1 MALDIDDGYK
11 KIKKEVTTKQKYN
24 QVKKDI
30 KQLEKNTGD
39 SFEDWSGGLES
50 KFGKFANKQLSSAEK
65 TQQKF
70 KKDFKTQFDQMLEIK
85 FLTQKSGDKKATKYL
100 KKTFVTAIEQIKP
113 KIFDIVSELG
123 VKAVGC
129 ESEQEF
135 PANTTVYIKVGAI
148 DFVGLLK
155 EDPTGTVGKISYEN
169 LPITYGST
177 TSFSMNKELYQ
188 RIQNINVPYSSP
200 TFAGTDYKGPSTQN
214 LFDITYV
221 ENYTDPITGNLV
233 VGNFFKVDLKPRSNN
248 TNKVSE
254 FFKDYYSSIDIID
267 YKYLFTNL
275 INQLTGA
282 ISIEKKDG
290 DKKLI
295 DFTKFLM
302 IMKRVFG
309 MCFDETK
316 EIDVSGVAKISQ
328 TDVVDDAF
336 FEFTEVDLRY
346 IDSVISDIKLGV
358 VEFED
363 CGTVKLPVDVNAV
376 LDTLDSLIFNPG
388 TNNNN
393 EIENAA
399 ENITKPFERKGLNLD
414 LSFLKEYPR
423 ALLMTILS
431 PKTILPI
438 MVMSKSLGQDTVDS
452 VNSLM
457 DFAKQFK
464 TYIVQLA
471 SKVMALF
478 VKILFDIIKA
488 DIIALT
494 QSILADIKNE
504 SVVKKS
510 LLVLSLVALITKL
523 VTDFRQCKSVIDDLL
538 SVLSLVEKSM
548 KAQKKP
554 LPYPLLV
561 ASRVLSGFSKTRAM
575 LKVIEKFDE
584 LGLPTGPMPDGSPN
598 LFLAAADA
606 IIGAIDEEETQN
618 GQVQIAVDPLSV
630 LPIGVTIP
638 QVVYGKKL

>member
-1 MALDIDDGYK
+1 MPLDIDDGYK

-39 SFEDWSGGLES
+39 SFEDWGGGLES

-65 TQQKF
+65 AKQKF
-70 KKDFKTQFDQMLEIK
+70 QKDFKTQFDQMLEIK
-85 FLTQKSGDKKATKYL
+85 FLTQKNGDKKTAKYL

-113 KIFDIVSELG
+113 QIFDIVSELG

-148 DFVGLLK
+148 DFLGLLK
-155 EDPTGTVGKISYEN
+155 EDPNEVVGKISYEKN
-169 LPITYGST
+169 PINYNST
-177 TSFSMNKELYQ
+177 PFSMNKELYN
-188 RIQNINVPYSSP
+188 RIQNINTPYSSP
-200 TFAGTDYKGPSTQN
+200 SFAGVDYKGPSTQD

-221 ENYTDPITGNLV
+221 ENYNDVNGNLV
-233 VGNFFKVDLKPRSNN
+233 IGNFFKVDLKPRSNN

-254 FFKDYYSSIDIID
+254 FFKDYYSSIDLID
-267 YKYLFTNL
+267 YQYLFTNL
-275 INQLTGA
+275 INQLTGS
-282 ISIEKKDG
+282 ISIQKKDG

-302 IMKRVFG
+302 IMKRIFG

-336 FEFTEVDLRY
+336 FEFNEVDLRY

-363 CGTVKLPVDVNAV
+363 CGTVKLPIDVNAV
-376 LDTLDSLIFNPG
+376 LDTLESLTFTPG
-388 TNNNN
+388 SNNNN
-393 EIENAA
+393 EINNAA
-399 ENITKPFERKGLNLD
+399 ENITKPFERRGLNID
-414 LSFLKEYPR
+414 LNFLKEYPR

-438 MVMSKSLGQDTVDS
+438 MVMAKSLGQNAVDS

-561 ASRVLSGFSKTRAM
+561 ASRVLTGFSKTRTM
-575 LKVIEKFDE
+575 LKVIERFDE

-606 IIGAIDEEETQN
+606 IIGAIDEEETKN

>member
-1 MALDIDDGYK
+1 MPLDIDDGYK

-30 KQLEKNTGD
+30 KQLEKNAGD
-39 SFEDWSGGLES
+39 SFEDWGGGLES

-65 TQQKF
+65 AKQKF
-70 KKDFKTQFDQMLEIK
+70 QKDFKTQFDQMLEIK
-85 FLTQKSGDKKATKYL
+85 FLTQKNGDKKTAKYL

-113 KIFDIVSELG
+113 QIFDIISELG

-148 DFVGLLK
+148 DFLGLLK
-155 EDPTGTVGKISYEN
+155 EDPNEAVGKISYEKN
-169 LPITYGST
+169 PINYNSIP
-177 TSFSMNKELYQ
+177 FSMNKELYN

-200 TFAGTDYKGPSTQN
+200 SFAGVDYKGPSTQD

-221 ENYTDPITGNLV
+221 ENYTAIGGNLV
-233 VGNFFKVDLKPRSNN
+233 IGNFFKVDLKPRSNN

-254 FFKDYYSSIDIID
+254 FFKDYYSSIDLID
-267 YKYLFTNL
+267 YQYLFTNL
-275 INQLTGA
+275 INQLTGS
-282 ISIEKKDG
+282 ISIQKKDG

-302 IMKRVFG
+302 IMKRIFG

-336 FEFTEVDLRY
+336 FEFNEVDLRY

-363 CGTVKLPVDVNAV
+363 CGTVKLPIDVNAV
-376 LDTLDSLIFNPG
+376 LDTLESLTFTPG
-388 TNNNN
+388 SNNNN
-393 EIENAA
+393 EINNAA
-399 ENITKPFERKGLNLD
+399 ENITKPFERRGLNID
-414 LSFLKEYPR
+414 LNFLKEYPR

-438 MVMSKSLGQDTVDS
+438 MVMAKSLGQDTVDS

-538 SVLSLVEKSM
+538 SVLSLVEKAM

-561 ASRVLSGFSKTRAM
+561 ASRVLTGFSKTRTM
-575 LKVIEKFDE
+575 LKVIERFDE

-606 IIGAIDEEETQN
+606 IIGAIDEEETKN

-630 LPIGVTIP
+630 LPIGTTIP

>member
-1 MALDIDDGYK
+1 MPLDIDDGYK

-30 KQLEKNTGD
+30 KQLEKKAGD
-39 SFEDWSGGLES
+39 SFEDWGGGLES
-50 KFGKFANKQLSSAEK
+50 KFGKFANKQLTSAEK
-65 TQQKF
+65 AKQKF
-70 KKDFKTQFDQMLEIK
+70 QKDFKTQFDQMLEVK
-85 FLTQKSGDKKATKYL
+85 FLTQKNGDKKTAKYL

-113 KIFDIVSELG
+113 QIFDIVSELG

-148 DFVGLLK
+148 DFLGLLK
-155 EDPTGTVGKISYEN
+155 EDPNEPVGKISYEKN
-169 LPITYGST
+169 SINYNST
-177 TSFSMNKELYQ
+177 PFSMNKELYN

-200 TFAGTDYKGPSTQN
+200 TFAGVDYKGPSTQD

-221 ENYTDPITGNLV
+221 ENYNDINGNLV

-254 FFKDYYSSIDIID
+254 FFKDYYSSIDLID
-267 YKYLFTNL
+267 YQYLFTNL

-302 IMKRVFG
+302 IMKRIFG
-309 MCFDETK
+309 MCFDETR

-336 FEFTEVDLRY
+336 FEFNEVDLRY

-376 LDTLDSLIFNPG
+376 LDTLDSLTFNPG
-388 TNNNN
+388 SNNNN
-393 EIENAA
+393 EINNAA
-399 ENITKPFERKGLNLD
+399 ENITKPFERRGLNID
-414 LSFLKEYPR
+414 LNFLKEYPR

-438 MVMSKSLGQDTVDS
+438 MVMAKSLGQNTVDS

-464 TYIVQLA
+464 SYIVQLA

-494 QSILADIKNE
+494 QSILSDIKNE

-538 SVLSLVEKSM
+538 SVLSLVEKAM

-561 ASRVLSGFSKTRAM
+561 ASRVLTGFSKTRTM
-575 LKVIEKFDE
+575 LKVIERFDE

-606 IIGAIDEEETQN
+606 IIGAIDEEETKN

>member
-11 KIKKEVTTKQKYN
+11 QIKKEVTTKQKYN

-39 SFEDWSGGLES
+39 SFEDWGGGLES

-65 TQQKF
+65 AKQKF
-70 KKDFKTQFDQMLEIK
+70 QKDFKTQFDQMLEVK
-85 FLTQKSGDKKATKYL
+85 FLTQKNGDNKTAKYL

-113 KIFDIVSELG
+113 QIFDIVSELG

-135 PANTTVYIKVGAI
+135 PANTTVYIKVGSI
-148 DFVGLLK
+148 DFLGLLK
-155 EDPTGTVGKISYEN
+155 EDPNDTVGKISYEKN
-169 LPITYGST
+169 PIIYNST
-177 TSFSMNKELYQ
+177 PFSMNKELYS
-188 RIQNINVPYSSP
+188 RIQNINTPYSSP
-200 TFAGTDYKGPSTQN
+200 SFAGVDYKGPSTQD

-221 ENYTDPITGNLV
+221 ENYTDVNGNLV
-233 VGNFFKVDLKPRSNN
+233 IGNFFKVDLKPRSNN

-254 FFKDYYSSIDIID
+254 FFKDYYSSIDLID
-267 YKYLFTNL
+267 YQYLFTNL

-302 IMKRVFG
+302 IMKRIFG

-336 FEFTEVDLRY
+336 FEFNEVDLRY

-376 LDTLDSLIFNPG
+376 LETLESLTFTPG

-393 EIENAA
+393 EINNAA
-399 ENITKPFERKGLNLD
+399 ENITKPFERRGLNID
-414 LSFLKEYPR
+414 LNFLKEYPR

-438 MVMSKSLGQDTVDS
+438 MVMAKSLGQDAVDS
-452 VNSLM
+452 VNSLI

-464 TYIVQLA
+464 SYIVQLA

-538 SVLSLVEKSM
+538 SVLSLVEKAM
-548 KAQKKP
+548 KSQKKP

-561 ASRVLSGFSKTRAM
+561 ASRVLTGFSKTRTM
-575 LKVIEKFDE
+575 LKVIERFDE

-606 IIGAIDEEETQN
+606 IIGAIDEEETRN

>member
-1 MALDIDDGYK
+1 MPLDIDDGYK

-39 SFEDWSGGLES
+39 SFEDWGGGLES

-65 TQQKF
+65 AKQKF
-70 KKDFKTQFDQMLEIK
+70 QKDFKTQFDQMLEIK
-85 FLTQKSGDKKATKYL
+85 FLTQKNGDKKTAKYL

-113 KIFDIVSELG
+113 QIFDIVSELG

-148 DFVGLLK
+148 DFLGLLK
-155 EDPTGTVGKISYEN
+155 EDPNEAVGKISYEKN
-169 LPITYGST
+169 PINYNST
-177 TSFSMNKELYQ
+177 PFSMNKELYN
-188 RIQNINVPYSSP
+188 RIQNINTPYSSP
-200 TFAGTDYKGPSTQN
+200 SFAGVDYKGPSTQD

-221 ENYTDPITGNLV
+221 ENYNDIFGNLV
-233 VGNFFKVDLKPRSNN
+233 VGNFFKIDLKPRSNN

-254 FFKDYYSSIDIID
+254 FFKDYYSSIDLID
-267 YKYLFTNL
+267 YQYLFTNL

-302 IMKRVFG
+302 IMKRIFG

-336 FEFTEVDLRY
+336 FEFSEVDLRY

-376 LDTLDSLIFNPG
+376 LDTLESLTFTPG
-388 TNNNN
+388 SNNNN
-393 EIENAA
+393 EINNAA
-399 ENITKPFERKGLNLD
+399 ENITKPFERRGLNID
-414 LSFLKEYPR
+414 LNFLKEYPR

-438 MVMSKSLGQDTVDS
+438 MVMAKSLGQDVVDS

-464 TYIVQLA
+464 SYIVQLA

-538 SVLSLVEKSM
+538 SVLSLVEKAM
-548 KAQKKP
+548 KSQKKP

-561 ASRVLSGFSKTRAM
+561 ASRVLTGFSKTRTM
-575 LKVIEKFDE
+575 LKVIERFDE

-606 IIGAIDEEETQN
+606 IIGAIDEEETKN

>member
-1 MALDIDDGYK
+1 MPLDIDDGYK

-30 KQLEKNTGD
+30 KQLEKKAGD
-39 SFEDWSGGLES
+39 SFEDWGGGLES

-65 TQQKF
+65 AKQKF
-70 KKDFKTQFDQMLEIK
+70 QKDFKTQFDQMLEIK
-85 FLTQKSGDKKATKYL
+85 FLTQKNGDKKTAKYL

-113 KIFDIVSELG
+113 QIFDIISELG

-148 DFVGLLK
+148 DFLGLLK
-155 EDPTGTVGKISYEN
+155 EDPNEPVGKISYEKN
-169 LPITYGST
+169 SINYNST
-177 TSFSMNKELYQ
+177 PFSMNKELYN

-200 TFAGTDYKGPSTQN
+200 TFAGVDYKGPSTQD

-221 ENYTDPITGNLV
+221 ENYTDIGGNLV
-233 VGNFFKVDLKPRSNN
+233 IGNFFKVDLKPRSNN

-254 FFKDYYSSIDIID
+254 FFKDYYSSIDLID
-267 YKYLFTNL
+267 YQYLFTNL

-302 IMKRVFG
+302 IMKRIFG

-336 FEFTEVDLRY
+336 FEFNEVDLRY

-376 LDTLDSLIFNPG
+376 LDTLDSLTFNPG
-388 TNNNN
+388 SNNNN
-393 EIENAA
+393 EINNAA
-399 ENITKPFERKGLNLD
+399 ENITKPFERRGLNID
-414 LSFLKEYPR
+414 LNFLKEYPR

-438 MVMSKSLGQDTVDS
+438 MVMAKSLGQNTVDS

-464 TYIVQLA
+464 SYIVQLA

-538 SVLSLVEKSM
+538 SVLSLVEKAM

-561 ASRVLSGFSKTRAM
+561 ASRVLTGFSKTRTM
-575 LKVIEKFDE
+575 LKVIERFDE

-606 IIGAIDEEETQN
+606 IIGAIDEEETKN

>member
-1 MALDIDDGYK
+1 
-11 KIKKEVTTKQKYN
+11 
-24 QVKKDI
+24 
-30 KQLEKNTGD
+30 
-39 SFEDWSGGLES
+39 
-50 KFGKFANKQLSSAEK
+50 
-65 TQQKF
+65 
-70 KKDFKTQFDQMLEIK
+70 MLEIK
-85 FLTQKSGDKKATKYL
+85 FLTQKNGDKKTAKYL

-113 KIFDIVSELG
+113 QIFDIISELG

-148 DFVGLLK
+148 DFLGLLK
-155 EDPTGTVGKISYEN
+155 EDPNEAVGKISYEKN
-169 LPITYGST
+169 PINYNSIP
-177 TSFSMNKELYQ
+177 FSMNKELYN

-200 TFAGTDYKGPSTQN
+200 SFAGVDYKGPSTQD

-221 ENYTDPITGNLV
+221 ENYTAIGGNLV
-233 VGNFFKVDLKPRSNN
+233 IGNFFKVDLKPRSNN

-254 FFKDYYSSIDIID
+254 FFKDYYSSIDLID
-267 YKYLFTNL
+267 YQYLFTNL

-302 IMKRVFG
+302 IMKRIFG

-336 FEFTEVDLRY
+336 FEFNEVDLRY

-363 CGTVKLPVDVNAV
+363 CGTVKLPIDVNAV
-376 LDTLDSLIFNPG
+376 LDTLESLTFTPG
-388 TNNNN
+388 SNNNN
-393 EIENAA
+393 EINNAA
-399 ENITKPFERKGLNLD
+399 ENITKPFERRGLNID
-414 LSFLKEYPR
+414 LNFLKEYPR

-438 MVMSKSLGQDTVDS
+438 MVMAKSLGQDTVDS

-538 SVLSLVEKSM
+538 SVLSLVEKAM

-561 ASRVLSGFSKTRAM
+561 ASRVLTGFSKTRTM
-575 LKVIEKFDE
+575 LKVIERFDE

-606 IIGAIDEEETQN
+606 IIGAIDEEETKN

-630 LPIGVTIP
+630 LPIGTTIP

>member
-1 MALDIDDGYK
+1 MPLDIDDGYK

-30 KQLEKNTGD
+30 KQLEKKAGD
-39 SFEDWSGGLES
+39 SFEDWGGGLES

-65 TQQKF
+65 AKQKF
-70 KKDFKTQFDQMLEIK
+70 QKDFKTQFDQMLEIK
-85 FLTQKSGDKKATKYL
+85 FLTQKNGDKKTAKYL

-113 KIFDIVSELG
+113 QIFDIVSELG

-148 DFVGLLK
+148 DFLGLLK
-155 EDPTGTVGKISYEN
+155 EDPNEPVGKISYEKN
-169 LPITYGST
+169 SIHYNST
-177 TSFSMNKELYQ
+177 PFSMNKELYN

-200 TFAGTDYKGPSTQN
+200 TFAGVDYKGPSTQD

-221 ENYTDPITGNLV
+221 ENYTDIGGNLV
-233 VGNFFKVDLKPRSNN
+233 IGNFFKVDLKPRSNN

-254 FFKDYYSSIDIID
+254 FFKDYYSSIDLID
-267 YKYLFTNL
+267 YQYLFTNL

-302 IMKRVFG
+302 IMKRIFG

-336 FEFTEVDLRY
+336 FEFNEVDLRY

-376 LDTLDSLIFNPG
+376 LDTLDSLTFNPG
-388 TNNNN
+388 SNNNN
-393 EIENAA
+393 EINNAA
-399 ENITKPFERKGLNLD
+399 ENITKPFERRGLNID
-414 LSFLKEYPR
+414 LNFLKEYPR

-438 MVMSKSLGQDTVDS
+438 MVMAKSLGQNTVDS

-464 TYIVQLA
+464 SYIVQLA

-538 SVLSLVEKSM
+538 SVLSLVEKAM

-561 ASRVLSGFSKTRAM
+561 ASRVLTGFSKTRTM
-575 LKVIEKFDE
+575 LKVIERFDE

-606 IIGAIDEEETQN
+606 IIGAIDEEETKN

>member
-1 MALDIDDGYK
+1 MPLDIDDGYK

-30 KQLEKNTGD
+30 KQLEKKAGD
-39 SFEDWSGGLES
+39 SFEDWGGGLES

-65 TQQKF
+65 AKQKF
-70 KKDFKTQFDQMLEIK
+70 QKDFKTQFDQMLEIK
-85 FLTQKSGDKKATKYL
+85 FLTQKNGDKKTAKYL

-113 KIFDIVSELG
+113 QIFDIISELG

-148 DFVGLLK
+148 DFLGLLK
-155 EDPTGTVGKISYEN
+155 EDPNEAVGKISYEKN
-169 LPITYGST
+169 PINYNSIP
-177 TSFSMNKELYQ
+177 FSMNKELYN

-200 TFAGTDYKGPSTQN
+200 SFAGVDYKGPSTQD

-221 ENYTDPITGNLV
+221 ENYTAIGGNLV
-233 VGNFFKVDLKPRSNN
+233 IGNFFKVDLKPRSNN

-254 FFKDYYSSIDIID
+254 FFKDYYSSIDLID
-267 YKYLFTNL
+267 YQYLFTNL

-302 IMKRVFG
+302 IMKRIFG

-336 FEFTEVDLRY
+336 FEFNEVDLRY

-376 LDTLDSLIFNPG
+376 LDTLDSLTFNPG
-388 TNNNN
+388 SNNNN
-393 EIENAA
+393 EINNAA
-399 ENITKPFERKGLNLD
+399 ENITKPFERRGLNID
-414 LSFLKEYPR
+414 LNFLKEYPR

-438 MVMSKSLGQDTVDS
+438 MVMAKSLGQNTVDS

-464 TYIVQLA
+464 SYIVQLA

-538 SVLSLVEKSM
+538 SVLSLVEKAM

-561 ASRVLSGFSKTRAM
+561 ASRVLTGFSKTRTM
-575 LKVIEKFDE
+575 LKVIERFDE

-606 IIGAIDEEETQN
+606 IIGAIDEEETKN

>member
-30 KQLEKNTGD
+30 KQLEKKAGD
-39 SFEDWSGGLES
+39 SFEDWGGGLES

-65 TQQKF
+65 AQQKF

-85 FLTQKSGDKKATKYL
+85 FLTQKNGDKKATKYL

-135 PANTTVYIKVGAI
+135 PANTTVYIKVGSV

-155 EDPTGTVGKISYEN
+155 EDPNEAVGKISYEK

-177 TSFSMNKELYQ
+177 TAFSMNKELYQ
-188 RIQNINVPYSSP
+188 RIQNINIPYSSP
-200 TFAGTDYKGPSTQN
+200 TFAGADYKGPSTQD

-221 ENYTDPITGNLV
+221 ENYNDVNGNLV
-233 VGNFFKVDLKPRSNN
+233 VGNFFKIDLKPRSNN

-267 YKYLFTNL
+267 YQYLFTNL

-282 ISIEKKDG
+282 ISIQKKDG

-302 IMKRVFG
+302 IMKRIFG

-363 CGTVKLPVDVNAV
+363 CDTVKLPVDVNAV

-399 ENITKPFERKGLNLD
+399 ENITKPFERRGLNLD
-414 LSFLKEYPR
+414 LNFLKEYPR

-431 PKTILPI
+431 PKTILPLMI
-438 MVMSKSLGQDTVDS
+438 MAKSLGQDTVDS

-464 TYIVQLA
+464 SYIVQLV

-538 SVLSLVEKSM
+538 SYLSLVEKSL
-548 KAQKKP
+548 KSQKKP

-606 IIGAIDEEETQN
+606 IIGAIDEEETKN

-630 LPIGVTIP
+630 LPIGITIP

>member
-1 MALDIDDGYK
+1 MPLDIDDGYK

-39 SFEDWSGGLES
+39 SFEDWGGGLES

-65 TQQKF
+65 AKQKF
-70 KKDFKTQFDQMLEIK
+70 QKDFKTQFDQMLEIK
-85 FLTQKSGDKKATKYL
+85 FLTQKNGDKKTAKYL

-113 KIFDIVSELG
+113 QIFDIVSELG

-148 DFVGLLK
+148 DFLGLLK
-155 EDPTGTVGKISYEN
+155 EDPNEAVGKISYEKN
-169 LPITYGST
+169 PINYNST
-177 TSFSMNKELYQ
+177 PFSMNKELYN
-188 RIQNINVPYSSP
+188 RIQNINTPYSSP
-200 TFAGTDYKGPSTQN
+200 SFAGVDYKGPSTQD

-221 ENYTDPITGNLV
+221 ENYNDVNGNLV
-233 VGNFFKVDLKPRSNN
+233 IGNFFKVDLKPRSNN

-254 FFKDYYSSIDIID
+254 FFKDYYSSIDLID
-267 YKYLFTNL
+267 YQYLFTNL
-275 INQLTGA
+275 INQLTGS
-282 ISIEKKDG
+282 ISIQKKDG

-302 IMKRVFG
+302 IMKRIFG

-336 FEFTEVDLRY
+336 FEFNEVDLRY

-363 CGTVKLPVDVNAV
+363 CGTVKLPIDVNAV
-376 LDTLDSLIFNPG
+376 LDTLESLTFTPG
-388 TNNNN
+388 SNNNN
-393 EIENAA
+393 EINNAA
-399 ENITKPFERKGLNLD
+399 ENITKPFERRGLNID
-414 LSFLKEYPR
+414 LNFLKEYPR

-438 MVMSKSLGQDTVDS
+438 MVMAKSLGQNAVDS

-561 ASRVLSGFSKTRAM
+561 ASRVLTGFSKTRTM
-575 LKVIEKFDE
+575 LKVIERFDE

-606 IIGAIDEEETQN
+606 IIGSIDEEETKN

>member
-1 MALDIDDGYK
+1 MPLDIDDGYK

-39 SFEDWSGGLES
+39 SFEDWGGGLES

-65 TQQKF
+65 AKQKF
-70 KKDFKTQFDQMLEIK
+70 QKDFKTQFDQMLEIK
-85 FLTQKSGDKKATKYL
+85 FLTQKNGDKKTAKYL

-113 KIFDIVSELG
+113 QIFDIVSELG

-148 DFVGLLK
+148 DFLGLLK
-155 EDPTGTVGKISYEN
+155 EDPNEAVGKISYEKN
-169 LPITYGST
+169 PINYNST
-177 TSFSMNKELYQ
+177 PFSMNKELYN
-188 RIQNINVPYSSP
+188 RIQNINTPYSSP
-200 TFAGTDYKGPSTQN
+200 SFAGVDYKGPSTQD

-221 ENYTDPITGNLV
+221 ENYNDVNGNLV
-233 VGNFFKVDLKPRSNN
+233 IGNFFKVDLKPRSNN

-254 FFKDYYSSIDIID
+254 FFKDYYSSIDLID
-267 YKYLFTNL
+267 YQYLFTNL
-275 INQLTGA
+275 INQLTGS
-282 ISIEKKDG
+282 ISIQKKDG

-302 IMKRVFG
+302 IMKRIFG

-336 FEFTEVDLRY
+336 FEFNEVDLRY

-363 CGTVKLPVDVNAV
+363 CGTVKLPIDVNAV
-376 LDTLDSLIFNPG
+376 LDTLESLTFTPG
-388 TNNNN
+388 SNNNN
-393 EIENAA
+393 EINNAA
-399 ENITKPFERKGLNLD
+399 ENITKPFERRGLNID
-414 LSFLKEYPR
+414 LNFLKEYPR

-438 MVMSKSLGQDTVDS
+438 MVMAKSLGQNAVDS

-561 ASRVLSGFSKTRAM
+561 ASRVLTGFSKTRTM
-575 LKVIEKFDE
+575 LKVIERFDE

-606 IIGAIDEEETQN
+606 IIGAIDEEETKN

>member
-1 MALDIDDGYK
+1 MPLDIDDGYK

-30 KQLEKNTGD
+30 KQLEKKAGD
-39 SFEDWSGGLES
+39 SFEDWGGGLES
-50 KFGKFANKQLSSAEK
+50 KFGKFANKQLTSAEK
-65 TQQKF
+65 AKQKF
-70 KKDFKTQFDQMLEIK
+70 QKDFKTQFDQMLEIK
-85 FLTQKSGDKKATKYL
+85 FLTQKNGDNKATKYL

-113 KIFDIVSELG
+113 QIFDIVSELG
-123 VKAVGC
+123 VKAIGC

-135 PANTTVYIKVGAI
+135 PANTTVYIKVGSV

-155 EDPTGTVGKISYEN
+155 EDPNGTVGKISYEKN
-169 LPITYGST
+169 PIVYNTQP
-177 TSFSMNKELYQ
+177 FSMNKELYN

-200 TFAGTDYKGPSTQN
+200 SFAGIDYKGPSTQD

-221 ENYTDPITGNLV
+221 ENYTDINGNLV
-233 VGNFFKVDLKPRSNN
+233 IGNFFKVDLKPRSNN

-254 FFKDYYSSIDIID
+254 FFKDYYSSIDLID

-302 IMKRVFG
+302 IMKRIFG

-328 TDVVDDAF
+328 TDALDDAF
-336 FEFTEVDLRY
+336 FEFNEVDLRY
-346 IDSVISDIKLGV
+346 IDSIISDIKLGV

-376 LDTLDSLIFNPG
+376 LDTLESLKFNPG

-393 EIENAA
+393 EINNAA
-399 ENITKPFERKGLNLD
+399 ENITKPFERRGLNLD

-438 MVMSKSLGQDTVDS
+438 MIMAKSLGQDTVDA

-504 SVVKKS
+504 SIVKKS

-523 VTDFRQCKSVIDDLL
+523 VSDFRQCKSVIDDLL

-548 KAQKKP
+548 KSQKKP

-606 IIGAIDEEETQN
+606 IIGAIDEEETSN

-630 LPIGVTIP
+630 LPIGTTIP

>member
-1 MALDIDDGYK
+1 MPLDIDDGYK

-30 KQLEKNTGD
+30 KQLEKKAGD
-39 SFEDWSGGLES
+39 SFEDWGGGLES

-65 TQQKF
+65 AKQKF
-70 KKDFKTQFDQMLEIK
+70 QKDFKTQFDQMLEIK
-85 FLTQKSGDKKATKYL
+85 FLTQKNGDKKTAKYL

-113 KIFDIVSELG
+113 QIFDIISELG

-148 DFVGLLK
+148 DFLGLLK
-155 EDPTGTVGKISYEN
+155 EDPNEAVGKISYEKN
-169 LPITYGST
+169 PINYNSIP
-177 TSFSMNKELYQ
+177 FSMNKELYN

-200 TFAGTDYKGPSTQN
+200 SFAGVDYKGPSTQD

-221 ENYTDPITGNLV
+221 ENYTAIGGNLV
-233 VGNFFKVDLKPRSNN
+233 IGNFFKVDLKPRSNN

-254 FFKDYYSSIDIID
+254 FFKDYYSSIDLID
-267 YKYLFTNL
+267 YQYLFTNL

-302 IMKRVFG
+302 IMKRIFG

-336 FEFTEVDLRY
+336 FEFNEVDLRY

-363 CGTVKLPVDVNAV
+363 CGTVKLPIDVNAV
-376 LDTLDSLIFNPG
+376 LDTLESLTFTPG
-388 TNNNN
+388 SNNNN
-393 EIENAA
+393 EINNAA
-399 ENITKPFERKGLNLD
+399 ENITKPFERRGLNID
-414 LSFLKEYPR
+414 LNFLKEYPR

-438 MVMSKSLGQDTVDS
+438 MVMAKSLGQDTVDS

-538 SVLSLVEKSM
+538 SVLSLVEKAM

-561 ASRVLSGFSKTRAM
+561 ASRVLTGFSKTRTM
-575 LKVIEKFDE
+575 LKVIERFDE

-606 IIGAIDEEETQN
+606 IIGAIDEEETKN

>member
-1 MALDIDDGYK
+1 MPLDIDDGYK

-30 KQLEKNTGD
+30 KQLEKKAGD
-39 SFEDWSGGLES
+39 SFEDWGGGLES

-65 TQQKF
+65 AKQKF
-70 KKDFKTQFDQMLEIK
+70 QKDFKTQFDQMLEIK
-85 FLTQKSGDKKATKYL
+85 FLTQKNGDKKTAKYL

-113 KIFDIVSELG
+113 QIFDIVSELG

-148 DFVGLLK
+148 DFLGLLK
-155 EDPTGTVGKISYEN
+155 EDPNEPVGKISYEKN
-169 LPITYGST
+169 SINYNST
-177 TSFSMNKELYQ
+177 PFSMNKELYN

-200 TFAGTDYKGPSTQN
+200 TFAGVDYKGPSTQD

-221 ENYTDPITGNLV
+221 ENYTDIGGNLV
-233 VGNFFKVDLKPRSNN
+233 IGNFFKVDLKPRSNN

-254 FFKDYYSSIDIID
+254 FFKDYYSSIDLID
-267 YKYLFTNL
+267 YQYLFTNL

-302 IMKRVFG
+302 IMKRIFG

-336 FEFTEVDLRY
+336 FEFNEVDLRY

-376 LDTLDSLIFNPG
+376 LDTLDSLTFNPG
-388 TNNNN
+388 SNNNN
-393 EIENAA
+393 EINNAA
-399 ENITKPFERKGLNLD
+399 ENITKPFERRGLNID
-414 LSFLKEYPR
+414 LNFLKEYPR

-438 MVMSKSLGQDTVDS
+438 MVMAKSLGQNTVDS

-464 TYIVQLA
+464 SYIVQLA

-538 SVLSLVEKSM
+538 SVLSLVEKAM

-561 ASRVLSGFSKTRAM
+561 ASRVLTGFSKTRTM
-575 LKVIEKFDE
+575 LKVIERFDE

-606 IIGAIDEEETQN
+606 IIGAIDEEETKN

>member
-1 MALDIDDGYK
+1 MPLDIDDGYK

-39 SFEDWSGGLES
+39 SFEDWGGGLES

-65 TQQKF
+65 AKQKF
-70 KKDFKTQFDQMLEIK
+70 QKDFKTQFDQMLEIK
-85 FLTQKSGDKKATKYL
+85 FLTQKNGDKKTAKYL

-113 KIFDIVSELG
+113 QIFDIISELG

-148 DFVGLLK
+148 DFLGLLK
-155 EDPTGTVGKISYEN
+155 EDPNEAVGKISYEKN
-169 LPITYGST
+169 PINYNSIP
-177 TSFSMNKELYQ
+177 FSMNKELYN

-200 TFAGTDYKGPSTQN
+200 SFAGVDYKGPSTQD

-221 ENYTDPITGNLV
+221 ENYTDIGGNLV
-233 VGNFFKVDLKPRSNN
+233 IGNFFKVDLKPRSNN

-254 FFKDYYSSIDIID
+254 FFKDYYSSIDLID
-267 YKYLFTNL
+267 YQYLFTNL

-302 IMKRVFG
+302 IMKRIFG

-336 FEFTEVDLRY
+336 FEFNEVDLRY

-363 CGTVKLPVDVNAV
+363 CGTVKLPIDVNAV
-376 LDTLDSLIFNPG
+376 LDTLESLTFTPG
-388 TNNNN
+388 SNNNN
-393 EIENAA
+393 EINNAA
-399 ENITKPFERKGLNLD
+399 ENITKPFERRGLNID
-414 LSFLKEYPR
+414 LNFLKEYPR

-438 MVMSKSLGQDTVDS
+438 MVMAKSLGQDTVDS

-538 SVLSLVEKSM
+538 SVLSLVEKAM

-561 ASRVLSGFSKTRAM
+561 ASRVLTGFSKTRTM
-575 LKVIEKFDE
+575 LKVIERFDE

-606 IIGAIDEEETQN
+606 IIGAIDEEETKN

-630 LPIGVTIP
+630 LPIGTTIP

>member
-1 MALDIDDGYK
+1 MALDTSDGYD
-11 KIKKEVTTKQKYN
+11 KIKKNVTTSQKYN

-30 KQLEKNTGD
+30 KELEKNSGN

-50 KFGKFANKQLSSAEK
+50 KFGKFANKQLTSAEK
-65 TQQKF
+65 NKQKF
-70 KKDFKTQFDQMLEIK
+70 QKDFKTQFDQMLEIK
-85 FLTQKSGDKKATKYL
+85 FLTQKNGDSKTTKYL

-123 VKAVGC
+123 IKAVGC

-135 PANTTVYIKVGAI
+135 PANTTVYIKVGSI
-148 DFVGLLK
+148 DLVGLLK
-155 EDPTGTVGKISYEN
+155 EDPSGTVGKISYEKN
-169 LPITYGST
+169 PINYNST
-177 TSFSMNKELYQ
+177 PFSMNKELYS
-188 RIQNINVPYSSP
+188 RIQNINTPYSAPS
-200 TFAGTDYKGPSTQN
+200 FAGTDYKGPSTQN

-221 ENYTDPITGNLV
+221 ENYNDPTTGNLV
-233 VGNFFKVDLKPRSNN
+233 VGNFYKVDLKPRSNN

-254 FFKDYYSSIDIID
+254 FFKDYYSSIDLID
-267 YKYLFTNL
+267 YQYLFTNL

-302 IMKRVFG
+302 IMKRIFG

-363 CGTVKLPVDVNAV
+363 CGTVKLPVDVNGV
-376 LDTLDSLIFNPG
+376 LDTLGSLVFTPG

-393 EIENAA
+393 EINNAA
-399 ENITKPFERKGLNLD
+399 ENITKPFERRGLNLD
-414 LSFLKEYPR
+414 LNFLKEYPR

-431 PKTILPI
+431 PKVILPI
-438 MVMSKSLGQDTVDS
+438 MIMAKSLGQDAVDG
-452 VNSLM
+452 VNSMM

-464 TYIVQLA
+464 TYLVQLS

-494 QSILADIKNE
+494 QSILEDIKNE
-504 SVVKKS
+504 SVLKKS
-510 LLVLSLVALITKL
+510 LLVLSLVALVTKL
-523 VTDFRQCKSVIDDLL
+523 VSDFRQCKSVIDDLL

-548 KAQKKP
+548 RSQKKS

-598 LFLAAADA
+598 LFLAAVDS
-606 IIGAIDEEETQN
+606 IIGAIDEEETKN

-630 LPIGVTIP
+630 LPIGTTIP

>member
-1 MALDIDDGYK
+1 MPLDIDDGYK

-30 KQLEKNTGD
+30 KQLEKNAGD
-39 SFEDWSGGLES
+39 SFEDWGGGLES

-65 TQQKF
+65 AKQKF
-70 KKDFKTQFDQMLEIK
+70 QKDFKTQFDQMLEIK
-85 FLTQKSGDKKATKYL
+85 FLTQKNGDKKTAKYL

-113 KIFDIVSELG
+113 QIFDIISELG

-148 DFVGLLK
+148 DFLGLLK
-155 EDPTGTVGKISYEN
+155 EDPNEAVGKISYEKN
-169 LPITYGST
+169 PINYNSIP
-177 TSFSMNKELYQ
+177 FSMNKELYN

-200 TFAGTDYKGPSTQN
+200 SFAGVDYKGPSTQD

-221 ENYTDPITGNLV
+221 ENYTAIGGNLV
-233 VGNFFKVDLKPRSNN
+233 IGNFFKVDLKPRSNN

-254 FFKDYYSSIDIID
+254 FFKDYYSSIDLID
-267 YKYLFTNL
+267 YQYLFTNL

-302 IMKRVFG
+302 IMKRIFG

-336 FEFTEVDLRY
+336 FEFNEVDLRY

-363 CGTVKLPVDVNAV
+363 CGTVKLPIDVNAV
-376 LDTLDSLIFNPG
+376 LDTLESLTFTPG
-388 TNNNN
+388 SNNNN
-393 EIENAA
+393 EINNAA
-399 ENITKPFERKGLNLD
+399 ENITKPFERRGLNID
-414 LSFLKEYPR
+414 LNFLKEYPR

-438 MVMSKSLGQDTVDS
+438 MVMAKSLGQDTVDS

-561 ASRVLSGFSKTRAM
+561 ASRVLTGFSKTRTM
-575 LKVIEKFDE
+575 LKVIERFDE

-606 IIGAIDEEETQN
+606 IIGAIDEEETKN

-630 LPIGVTIP
+630 LPIGTTIP

>member
-1 MALDIDDGYK
+1 MPLDIDDGYK

-30 KQLEKNTGD
+30 KQLEKKAGD
-39 SFEDWSGGLES
+39 SFEDWGGGLES
-50 KFGKFANKQLSSAEK
+50 KFGKFANKQLTSAEK
-65 TQQKF
+65 AKQKF
-70 KKDFKTQFDQMLEIK
+70 QKDFKTQFDQMLEVK
-85 FLTQKSGDKKATKYL
+85 FLTQKNGDKKTAKYL

-113 KIFDIVSELG
+113 QIFDIVSELG

-148 DFVGLLK
+148 DFLGLLK
-155 EDPTGTVGKISYEN
+155 EDPNEPVSKISYEKN
-169 LPITYGST
+169 SINYNST
-177 TSFSMNKELYQ
+177 PFSMNKELYN

-200 TFAGTDYKGPSTQN
+200 TFAGVDYKGPSTQD

-221 ENYTDPITGNLV
+221 ENYNDINGNLV

-254 FFKDYYSSIDIID
+254 FFKDYYSSIDLID
-267 YKYLFTNL
+267 YQYLFTNL

-302 IMKRVFG
+302 IMKRIFG
-309 MCFDETK
+309 MCFDETR

-336 FEFTEVDLRY
+336 FEFNEVDLRY

-376 LDTLDSLIFNPG
+376 LDTLDSLTFNPG
-388 TNNNN
+388 SNNNN
-393 EIENAA
+393 EINNAA
-399 ENITKPFERKGLNLD
+399 ENITKPFERRGLNID
-414 LSFLKEYPR
+414 LNFLKEYPR

-438 MVMSKSLGQDTVDS
+438 MVMAKSLGQNTVDS

-464 TYIVQLA
+464 SYIVQLA

-538 SVLSLVEKSM
+538 SVLSLVEKAM

-561 ASRVLSGFSKTRAM
+561 ASRVLTGFSKTRTM
-575 LKVIEKFDE
+575 LKVIERFDE

-606 IIGAIDEEETQN
+606 IIGAIDEEETKN

>member
-1 MALDIDDGYK
+1 MPLDIDDGYK

-30 KQLEKNTGD
+30 KQLEKKAGD
-39 SFEDWSGGLES
+39 SFEDWGGGLES
-50 KFGKFANKQLSSAEK
+50 KFGKFANKQLTSAEK
-65 TQQKF
+65 AKQKF
-70 KKDFKTQFDQMLEIK
+70 QKDFKTQFDQMLEIK
-85 FLTQKSGDKKATKYL
+85 FLTQKNGDNKAAKYL

-113 KIFDIVSELG
+113 QIFDIVSELG
-123 VKAVGC
+123 VKAIGC

-135 PANTTVYIKVGAI
+135 PANTTVYIKVGSV

-155 EDPTGTVGKISYEN
+155 EDPNGTVGKISYEKN
-169 LPITYGST
+169 PIVYNTQP
-177 TSFSMNKELYQ
+177 FSMNKELYN

-200 TFAGTDYKGPSTQN
+200 SFAGIDYKGPSTQD

-221 ENYTDPITGNLV
+221 ENYTDINGNLV
-233 VGNFFKVDLKPRSNN
+233 IGNFFKVDLKPRSNN

-254 FFKDYYSSIDIID
+254 FFKDYYSSIDLID
-267 YKYLFTNL
+267 YQYLFTNL

-302 IMKRVFG
+302 IMKRIFG

-328 TDVVDDAF
+328 TDALDDAF
-336 FEFTEVDLRY
+336 FEFNEVDLRY
-346 IDSVISDIKLGV
+346 IDSIISDIKLGV

-376 LDTLDSLIFNPG
+376 LETLESLKFNPG

-393 EIENAA
+393 EINNAA
-399 ENITKPFERKGLNLD
+399 ENITKPFERRGLNLD

-438 MVMSKSLGQDTVDS
+438 MIMAKSLGQDTVDA

-504 SVVKKS
+504 SIVKKS

-523 VTDFRQCKSVIDDLL
+523 VSDFRQCKSVIDDLL

-548 KAQKKP
+548 KSQKKP

-606 IIGAIDEEETQN
+606 IIGAIDEEETSN

-630 LPIGVTIP
+630 LPIGTTIP

>member
-1 MALDIDDGYK
+1 MPLDIDDGYK

-30 KQLEKNTGD
+30 KQLEKKAGN
-39 SFEDWSGGLES
+39 SFEDWGGGLES
-50 KFGKFANKQLSSAEK
+50 KFGKFANKQLTSAEK
-65 TQQKF
+65 AKEKF
-70 KKDFKTQFDQMLEIK
+70 QKDFKTQFDQMLEIK
-85 FLTQKSGDKKATKYL
+85 FLTQKSGDTKTTKYL

-113 KIFDIVSELG
+113 QIFDIVSELG
-123 VKAVGC
+123 VKAIGC

-135 PANTTVYIKVGAI
+135 PANTTVYIKVGSV

-155 EDPTGTVGKISYEN
+155 EDPNDTVGKISYEKN
-169 LPITYGST
+169 SIVYNTQP
-177 TSFSMNKELYQ
+177 FSMNKELYN

-200 TFAGTDYKGPSTQN
+200 SFAGVDYKGPSTQD

-221 ENYTDPITGNLV
+221 ENYNDINGNLV
-233 VGNFFKVDLKPRSNN
+233 IGNFFKVDLKPRSNN

-302 IMKRVFG
+302 IMKRIFG

-328 TDVVDDAF
+328 TDALDDAF
-336 FEFTEVDLRY
+336 FEFNEVDLRY
-346 IDSVISDIKLGV
+346 IDSIISDIKLGV

-376 LDTLDSLIFNPG
+376 LETLESLKFNPG

-393 EIENAA
+393 EINNAA
-399 ENITKPFERKGLNLD
+399 ENITKPFERRGLNLD

-438 MVMSKSLGQDTVDS
+438 MIMAKSLGQDTVDA

-494 QSILADIKNE
+494 QSILSDIKNE
-504 SVVKKS
+504 SIVKKS

-523 VTDFRQCKSVIDDLL
+523 VSDFRQCKSVIDDLL

-548 KAQKKP
+548 KSQKKP

-606 IIGAIDEEETQN
+606 IIGAIDEEETSN

>member
-1 MALDIDDGYK
+1 MPLDIDDGYK

-30 KQLEKNTGD
+30 KQLEKKAGD
-39 SFEDWSGGLES
+39 SFEDWGGGLES
-50 KFGKFANKQLSSAEK
+50 KFGKFANKQLTSAEK
-65 TQQKF
+65 AKQKF
-70 KKDFKTQFDQMLEIK
+70 QKDFKTQFDQMLEVK
-85 FLTQKSGDKKATKYL
+85 FLTQKNGDKKTAKYL

-113 KIFDIVSELG
+113 QIFDIVSELG

-148 DFVGLLK
+148 DFLGLLK
-155 EDPTGTVGKISYEN
+155 EDPNEPVGKISYEKN
-169 LPITYGST
+169 SINYNST
-177 TSFSMNKELYQ
+177 PFSMNKELYN

-200 TFAGTDYKGPSTQN
+200 TFAGVDYKGPSTQD

-221 ENYTDPITGNLV
+221 ENYNDINGNLV

-254 FFKDYYSSIDIID
+254 FFKDYYSSIDLID
-267 YKYLFTNL
+267 YQYLFTNL

-302 IMKRVFG
+302 IMKRIFG
-309 MCFDETK
+309 MCFDETR

-336 FEFTEVDLRY
+336 FEFNEVDLRY

-376 LDTLDSLIFNPG
+376 LDTLDSLTFNPG
-388 TNNNN
+388 SNNNN
-393 EIENAA
+393 EINNAA
-399 ENITKPFERKGLNLD
+399 ENITKPFERRGLNID
-414 LSFLKEYPR
+414 LNFLKEYPR

-438 MVMSKSLGQDTVDS
+438 MVMAKSLGQNTVDS

-464 TYIVQLA
+464 SYIVQLA

-538 SVLSLVEKSM
+538 SVLSLVEKAM

-561 ASRVLSGFSKTRAM
+561 ASRVLTGFSKTRTM
-575 LKVIEKFDE
+575 LKVIERFDE

-606 IIGAIDEEETQN
+606 IIGAIDEEETKN

>member
-30 KQLEKNTGD
+30 KQLEKKAGD
-39 SFEDWSGGLES
+39 SFEDWGGGLES

-65 TQQKF
+65 AQQKF

-155 EDPTGTVGKISYEN
+155 EDPTGTVGKISYEK
-169 LPITYGST
+169 LPVTYGST
-177 TSFSMNKELYQ
+177 TAFSMNKELYN
-188 RIQNINVPYSSP
+188 RIQNINIPYSSP
-200 TFAGTDYKGPSTQN
+200 TFAGTDYKGPSTQD

-221 ENYTDPITGNLV
+221 ENYNDIFGNLV
-233 VGNFFKVDLKPRSNN
+233 VGNFFKIDLKPRSNN

-254 FFKDYYSSIDIID
+254 FFKDYYSSIDLID
-267 YKYLFTNL
+267 YQYLFTNL

-282 ISIEKKDG
+282 ISIEKKEG

-414 LSFLKEYPR
+414 LNFLKEYPR

-438 MVMSKSLGQDTVDS
+438 MVMAKSLGQDTVDS

-538 SVLSLVEKSM
+538 SVLSLVEKSL

-630 LPIGVTIP
+630 LPIGTTIP

>member
-30 KQLEKNTGD
+30 KQLEKKAGD
-39 SFEDWSGGLES
+39 SFEDWGGGLES

-65 TQQKF
+65 AQQKF

-148 DFVGLLK
+148 DFIGLLK

-221 ENYTDPITGNLV
+221 ENYTDINGNLV

-275 INQLTGA
+275 INQLTGS

-302 IMKRVFG
+302 IMKRIFG

-414 LSFLKEYPR
+414 LNFLKEYPR

-438 MVMSKSLGQDTVDS
+438 MVMAKSLGQDTVDS

>member
-1 MALDIDDGYK
+1 MPLDIDDGYK

-30 KQLEKNTGD
+30 KQLEKKAGD
-39 SFEDWSGGLES
+39 SFEDWGGGLES

-65 TQQKF
+65 AKQKF
-70 KKDFKTQFDQMLEIK
+70 QKDFKTQFDQMLEIK
-85 FLTQKSGDKKATKYL
+85 FLTQKNGDKKTAKYL

-113 KIFDIVSELG
+113 QIFDIISELG

-148 DFVGLLK
+148 DFLGLLK
-155 EDPTGTVGKISYEN
+155 EDPNEAVGKISYEKN
-169 LPITYGST
+169 PINYNSIP
-177 TSFSMNKELYQ
+177 FSMNKELYN

-200 TFAGTDYKGPSTQN
+200 SFAGVDYKGPSTQD

-221 ENYTDPITGNLV
+221 ENYTAIGGNLV
-233 VGNFFKVDLKPRSNN
+233 IGNFFKVDLKPRSNN

-254 FFKDYYSSIDIID
+254 YFKDYYSSIDLID
-267 YKYLFTNL
+267 YQYLFTNL

-302 IMKRVFG
+302 IMKRIFG

-336 FEFTEVDLRY
+336 FEFNEVDLRY

-376 LDTLDSLIFNPG
+376 LDTLDSLTFNPG
-388 TNNNN
+388 SNNNN
-393 EIENAA
+393 EINNAA
-399 ENITKPFERKGLNLD
+399 ENITKPFERRGLNID
-414 LSFLKEYPR
+414 LNFLKEYPR

-438 MVMSKSLGQDTVDS
+438 MVMAKSLGQNTVDS

-464 TYIVQLA
+464 SYIVQLA

-538 SVLSLVEKSM
+538 SVLSLVEKAM

-561 ASRVLSGFSKTRAM
+561 ASRVLTGFSKTRTM
-575 LKVIEKFDE
+575 LKVIERFDE

-606 IIGAIDEEETQN
+606 IIGAIDEEETKN

-630 LPIGVTIP
+630 LPIGTTIP

>member
-1 MALDIDDGYK
+1 MPLDIDDGYK

-30 KQLEKNTGD
+30 KQLEKKAGD
-39 SFEDWSGGLES
+39 SFEDWGGGLES

-65 TQQKF
+65 AKQKF
-70 KKDFKTQFDQMLEIK
+70 QKDFKTQFDQMLEIK
-85 FLTQKSGDKKATKYL
+85 FLTQKNGDKKTAKYL

-113 KIFDIVSELG
+113 QIFDIVSELG

-148 DFVGLLK
+148 DFLGLLK
-155 EDPTGTVGKISYEN
+155 EDPNEPVGKISYEKN
-169 LPITYGST
+169 SINYNST
-177 TSFSMNKELYQ
+177 PFSMNKELYN

-200 TFAGTDYKGPSTQN
+200 TFAGVDYKGPSTQD

-221 ENYTDPITGNLV
+221 ENYTDIGGNLV
-233 VGNFFKVDLKPRSNN
+233 IGNFFIVDLKPRSNN

-254 FFKDYYSSIDIID
+254 FFKDYYSSIDLID
-267 YKYLFTNL
+267 YQYLFTNL

-302 IMKRVFG
+302 IMKRIFG

-336 FEFTEVDLRY
+336 FEFNEVDLRY

-363 CGTVKLPVDVNAV
+363 CGTVKLPIDVNAV
-376 LDTLDSLIFNPG
+376 LDTLESLTFTPG
-388 TNNNN
+388 SNNNN
-393 EIENAA
+393 EINNAA
-399 ENITKPFERKGLNLD
+399 ENITKPFERRGLNID
-414 LSFLKEYPR
+414 LNFLKEYPR

-438 MVMSKSLGQDTVDS
+438 MVMAKSLGQNTVDS

-464 TYIVQLA
+464 SYIVQLA

-538 SVLSLVEKSM
+538 SVLSLVEKAM

-561 ASRVLSGFSKTRAM
+561 ASRVLTGFSKTRTM
-575 LKVIEKFDE
+575 LKVIERFDE

-606 IIGAIDEEETQN
+606 IIGAIDEEETKN

>member
-1 MALDIDDGYK
+1 MPLDIDDGYK

-30 KQLEKNTGD
+30 KQLEKNAGD
-39 SFEDWSGGLES
+39 SFEDWGGGLES

-65 TQQKF
+65 AKQKF
-70 KKDFKTQFDQMLEIK
+70 QKDFKTQFDQMLEIK
-85 FLTQKSGDKKATKYL
+85 FLTQKNGDKKTAKYL

-113 KIFDIVSELG
+113 QIFDIISELG

-148 DFVGLLK
+148 DFLGLLK
-155 EDPTGTVGKISYEN
+155 EDPNEAVGKISYEKN
-169 LPITYGST
+169 PINYNSIP
-177 TSFSMNKELYQ
+177 FSMNKELYN

-200 TFAGTDYKGPSTQN
+200 SFAGVDYKGPSTQD

-221 ENYTDPITGNLV
+221 ENYTAIGGNLV
-233 VGNFFKVDLKPRSNN
+233 IGNFFKVDLKPRSNN

-254 FFKDYYSSIDIID
+254 FFKDYYSSIDLID
-267 YKYLFTNL
+267 YQYLFTNL

-302 IMKRVFG
+302 IMKRIFG

-336 FEFTEVDLRY
+336 FEFNEVDLRY

-363 CGTVKLPVDVNAV
+363 CGTVKLPIDVNAV
-376 LDTLDSLIFNPG
+376 LDTLESLTFTPG
-388 TNNNN
+388 SNNNN
-393 EIENAA
+393 EINNAA
-399 ENITKPFERKGLNLD
+399 ENITKPFERRGLNID
-414 LSFLKEYPR
+414 LNFLKEYPR

-438 MVMSKSLGQDTVDS
+438 MVMAKSLGQDTVDS

-538 SVLSLVEKSM
+538 SVLSLVEKAM

-561 ASRVLSGFSKTRAM
+561 ASRVLTGFSKTRTM
-575 LKVIEKFDE
+575 LKVIERFDE

-606 IIGAIDEEETQN
+606 IIGAIDEEETKN

-630 LPIGVTIP
+630 LPIGTTIP

>member
-1 MALDIDDGYK
+1 MPLDIDDGYK

-30 KQLEKNTGD
+30 KQLEKKAGD
-39 SFEDWSGGLES
+39 SFEDWGGGLES

-65 TQQKF
+65 AKEKF
-70 KKDFKTQFDQMLEIK
+70 QKDFKTQFDQMLEIK
-85 FLTQKSGDKKATKYL
+85 FLTQKSGDKKTTKYL

-113 KIFDIVSELG
+113 QIFDIVSELG

-135 PANTTVYIKVGAI
+135 PANATFYIKVGAI
-148 DFVGLLK
+148 DFMGLLK
-155 EDPTGTVGKISYEN
+155 EDPNETIGKISYEQN
-169 LPITYGST
+169 PIVYNTAP
-177 TSFSMNKELYQ
+177 FSMNKELYS
-188 RIQNINVPYSSP
+188 RIQNINVPYSAP
-200 TFAGTDYKGPSTQN
+200 TFAGVN
-214 LFDITYV
+214 
-221 ENYTDPITGNLV
+221 
-233 VGNFFKVDLKPRSNN
+233 
-248 TNKVSE
+248 
-254 FFKDYYSSIDIID
+254 
-267 YKYLFTNL
+267 
-275 INQLTGA
+275 
-282 ISIEKKDG
+282 
-290 DKKLI
+290 
-295 DFTKFLM
+295 
-302 IMKRVFG
+302 
-309 MCFDETK
+309 DETK
-316 EIDVSGVAKISQ
+316 EIDVSGIAKVSQ

-336 FEFTEVDLRY
+336 FEFNEVDLRY
-346 IDSVISDIKLGV
+346 IDSVVSDIKLGV

-376 LDTLDSLIFNPG
+376 LDTLDSLKFNPG

-393 EIENAA
+393 EINNAA
-399 ENITKPFERKGLNLD
+399 ESITKPFERRGLNLD

-438 MVMSKSLGQDTVDS
+438 MIMAKSLGQSTVDS

-457 DFAKQFK
+457 EFAKQFK
-464 TYIVQLA
+464 SYIVQLA

-494 QSILADIKNE
+494 KSILADIKNE

-538 SVLSLVEKSM
+538 SILSLVEKSM

-561 ASRVLSGFSKTRAM
+561 ASRVLTGFSKTRAM
-575 LKVIEKFDE
+575 LNVIQRFES

-606 IIGAIDEEETQN
+606 IIGAIDEEETKN

-630 LPIGVTIP
+630 LPIGTTIP

>member
-30 KQLEKNTGD
+30 TQLEKKAGN
-39 SFEDWSGGLES
+39 SFEDWGGGLES

-65 TQQKF
+65 AQQKF

-155 EDPTGTVGKISYEN
+155 EDPTGTVGKISYEK
-169 LPITYGST
+169 LPVTYGST
-177 TSFSMNKELYQ
+177 TAFSMNKELYN
-188 RIQNINVPYSSP
+188 RIQNINIPYSSP
-200 TFAGTDYKGPSTQN
+200 TFAGTDYKGPSTQD

-221 ENYTDPITGNLV
+221 ENYNDVNGNLV
-233 VGNFFKVDLKPRSNN
+233 VGNFFKIDLKPRSNN

-254 FFKDYYSSIDIID
+254 FFKDYYSSIDLID
-267 YKYLFTNL
+267 YQYLFTNL

-282 ISIEKKDG
+282 ISIEKKEG

-414 LSFLKEYPR
+414 LNFLKEYPR

-438 MVMSKSLGQDTVDS
+438 MVMAKSLGQDTVDS

-478 VKILFDIIKA
+478 AKILFDIIKA

-538 SVLSLVEKSM
+538 SVLSLVEKSL